1 MNWAR
6 YLITMMPAATELLRD
21 LHRLTGGDVAL
32 SKQAIRR
39 IRDHGY
45 RLDQAEA
52 EVDARIQAVRDRERT

>member
-1 MNWAR
+1 
-6 YLITMMPAATELLRD
+6 MMPAATDLLRD

-52 EVDARIQAVRDRERT
+52 EVDARIQAVRDREKP